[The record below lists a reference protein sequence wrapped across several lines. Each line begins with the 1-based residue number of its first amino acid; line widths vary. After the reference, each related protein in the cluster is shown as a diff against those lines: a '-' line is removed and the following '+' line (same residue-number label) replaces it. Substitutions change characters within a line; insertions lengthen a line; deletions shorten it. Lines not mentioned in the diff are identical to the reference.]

1 MQELICQKV
10 THEIDPVHV
19 REVAHH
25 DDDDDDDAHVS
36 MLNFRL
42 RYELIM
48 TLKW

>member
-1 MQELICQKV
+1 MQELICEKV
-10 THEIDPVHV
+10 TDDIDPVHV
-19 REVAHH
+19 REVEH
-25 DDDDDDDAHVS
+25 DDHVS